1 MFLVIRNRFPSLRI
15 TIYNLLPIR
24 NMASTGVP
32 KSSPERSNQDDSL
45 SKIYLVAYNVTQIL
59 GWSAILLALGNH
71 WVTNQSITGVYQDV
85 APLLNIFQTAAI
97 LEIFHCAFGLVRSNV
112 ILTAFQ
118 VFSRVF
124 LTWGIAYSV
133 PEVQTTIGVF
143 MFILAWTIT
152 EIVRY
157 SFYFSGLVGMVPYPL
172 QWCRYT
178 FFLVLYPIGVSGELL
193 TIYASL
199 PYVKERQLYSIPL
212 PNVAN
217 MSFNYYY
224 FLLGAML
231 TYIPV
236 FPQLFMHMVNQR
248 KKVIGGASK
257 KKE

>member
-1 MFLVIRNRFPSLRI
+1 
-15 TIYNLLPIR
+15 
-24 NMASTGVP
+24 MASTNMP
-32 KSSPERSNQDDSL
+32 KSLPQQAKQDDSL

-59 GWSAILLALGNH
+59 GWSAIMLALGNH
-71 WVTNQSITGVYQDV
+71 WMTNQSVTGVYEDV

-97 LEIFHCAFGLVRSNV
+97 LEIFHCAVGLVRSNV
-112 ILTAFQ
+112 VLTAFQ

-133 PEVQTTIGVF
+133 PEVQTSIGVF
-143 MFILAWTIT
+143 MFIFAWTVT
-152 EIVRY
+152 EIIRY
-157 SFYFSGLVGMVPYPL
+157 SFYFSGLVGMIPYPL

-199 PYVKERQLYSIPL
+199 PYVKASQLYSISL
-212 PNVAN
+212 PNSAN
-217 MSFNYYY
+217 LSFNYYY
-224 FLLGAML
+224 FLICAML

-236 FPQLFMHMVNQR
+236 FPQLFMHMVAQR
-248 KKVIGGASK
+248 RKVIGGASK